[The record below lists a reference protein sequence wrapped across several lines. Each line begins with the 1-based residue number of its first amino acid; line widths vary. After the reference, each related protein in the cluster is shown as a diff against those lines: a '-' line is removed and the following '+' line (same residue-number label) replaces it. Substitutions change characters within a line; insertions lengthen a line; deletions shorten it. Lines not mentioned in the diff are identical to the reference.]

1 MKGEIRNYYQK
12 HFGEFEA
19 LSLKDIRELCAYELT
34 LIRLP
39 ELSYNRIKGTSPIC
53 RQDHSPAKEREVLRR
68 VIRFF
73 RN

>member
-1 MKGEIRNYYQK
+1 MKSEIRNYYQK

-19 LSLKDIRELCAYELT
+19 LSLKDIRELCDYELT
-34 LIRLP
+34 LIRMP
-39 ELSYNRIKGTSPIC
+39 ELSYNRIKSPSLLP
-53 RQDHSPAKEREVLRR
+53 QPDHSPANAREELKR

>member
-1 MKGEIRNYYQK
+1 MKSEIRNYYQK

-19 LSLKDIRELCAYELT
+19 LSLKDIQEFCDYELT

-39 ELSYNRIKGTSPIC
+39 ELFYNRIKSPSLLPQ
-53 RQDHSPAKEREVLRR
+53 QDYSPANAREELKR

>member
-1 MKGEIRNYYQK
+1 MKSEIRNYYQK

-19 LSLKDIRELCAYELT
+19 LSLKDIRELCDYELT

-39 ELSYNRIKGTSPIC
+39 ELSYNRIKSPSLLQQ
-53 RQDHSPAKEREVLRR
+53 QDHSPGKSREELKRQ
-68 VIRFF
+68 IAFF

>member
-1 MKGEIRNYYQK
+1 MKSEIRNYYQK

-19 LSLKDIRELCAYELT
+19 LSLKEIRELCDYELT

-39 ELSYNRIKGTSPIC
+39 ELSYNRIKSSSVL
-53 RQDHSPAKEREVLRR
+53 RQNDYSPAKAREELRK
-68 VIRFF
+68 VITFF

>member
-1 MKGEIRNYYQK
+1 MKSEIRNYYQK

-19 LSLKDIRELCAYELT
+19 LGLEDIRELCDYELT

-39 ELSYNRIKGTSPIC
+39 ELSYNRIKSPSLLQQ
-53 RQDHSPAKEREVLRR
+53 QDHSPANAREELKR
-68 VIRFF
+68 VITFF